1 MIDLQVNIIY
11 HCQRGNIRNSNGGK
25 NMGRVQDKVALVT
38 GGASGIGLTSA
49 QLLAKEGAKVVIAD
63 FNVEGAKKAAEEIIE
78 QGGEAS
84 GVFLDAGNG
93 DSIKEA
99 VEWTV
104 EKYGKINVLFNN
116 VGLTNLQKDLDVVNM
131 DLEEWDKLMNVNTK
145 SVLLGC
151 RYAIPHMIKAGGGSI
166 INTASMSAFA
176 SDVIRSAYGASKAA
190 VVHLTKYVAT
200 QYGKDLIRCNAVAPG
215 LILTPAAEKNI
226 PPALLETFKK
236 YNALPYNGAPEDIGY
251 TVLFLASDESKYI
264 TGQTIQVEGG
274 HYIANPTIPDFQEL
288 MKNAQV

>member
-1 MIDLQVNIIY
+1 
-11 HCQRGNIRNSNGGK
+11 
-25 NMGRVQDKVALVT
+25 MGRVQGKVALVT
-38 GGASGIGLTSA
+38 GGASGIGLSTA

-63 FNVEGAKKAAEEIIE
+63 FNVEGAKQAADDIQA
-78 QGGEAS
+78 QGGEAV

-99 VEWTV
+99 VDFTV
-104 EKYGKINVLFNN
+104 EKYGLLNVLFNN

-131 DLEEWDKLMNVNTK
+131 DLDEWDKLMNVNLK

-166 INTASMSAFA
+166 INTASMAAFA
-176 SDVIRSAYGASKAA
+176 SDAIRSAYGASKAA
-190 VVHLTKYVAT
+190 VAHLTKYVAT

-226 PPALLETFKK
+226 PPAVLDIFKK
-236 YNALPYNGAPEDIGY
+236 YNALPYNGEADDIGY

-264 TGQTIQVEGG
+264 TGQTIKVEGG
-274 HYIANPTIPDFQEL
+274 HYIANPSIADFNEF
-288 MKNAQV
+288 MKNAQA